1 MAVLEVTSRQFRDK
15 QKFFFDLA
23 DAGRQIVI
31 RRRRKQAYVLTPV
44 EDDDFVLTP
53 ELLEKLEKARQQA
66 RDGKSVVCKTY
77 EDSVKFLESL

>member
-1 MAVLEVTSRQFRDK
+1 MAILEVTSRQFRDN
-15 QKFFFDLA
+15 QKSFFDLA

-31 RRRRKQAYVLTPV
+31 RRGRKQAYILTPV

-53 ELLEKLEKARQQA
+53 ELLEKLERARQQA
-66 RDGKSVVCKTY
+66 REGKSTVCKTH